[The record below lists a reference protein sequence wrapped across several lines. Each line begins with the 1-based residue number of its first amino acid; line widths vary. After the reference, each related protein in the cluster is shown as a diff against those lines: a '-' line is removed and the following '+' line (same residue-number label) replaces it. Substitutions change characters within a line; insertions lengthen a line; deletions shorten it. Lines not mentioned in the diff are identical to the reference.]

1 MKPTNNAS
9 GTGEMKPFDGI
20 RVIDFTH
27 VLAGPSAT
35 YQLGVL
41 GADVIKVE
49 FQHEPDM
56 MRAESQSLEMAK
68 QGRGTEFIC
77 QNGNKR
83 SLSLDLKTS
92 AGLAITK
99 KLIESADV
107 LVENYRY
114 GVMTRYGLG
123 YDDANALNSSII
135 YCSLTGFGHSGPKAS
150 HPAYDVVI
158 QAYSGLMEANV
169 PVENGKSPVRVG
181 PAILD
186 YGTGAYAAFAISSA
200 LFQRSRTGLGQF
212 IDVSM
217 SDAAVMLMSNSVMA
231 TQCYDQ
237 TPTPSGNMHPIKVGY
252 SAYLTAKGSL
262 MLGAFT
268 FKQLRN
274 LCRTIGLEKLADSL
288 SDVNNEELIA
298 RYDELVEKI
307 QEALAKKSADEWEI
321 ILNKAGI
328 PAARVR
334 RIDEALNSD
343 QIKSR
348 KVLKEFDKIPETG
361 KPLSVPVA
369 AFNYQH
375 GGPSLTRQSPRLGEH
390 TLEIL
395 IEMGY
400 TSSEIENFI
409 SSGAIYYSH
418 TPNDDKN

>member
-1 MKPTNNAS
+1 MKSTNNAS
-9 GTGEMKPFDGI
+9 STGEMKPFDGI

-56 MRAESQSLEMAK
+56 MRNESQSPEMAK

-83 SLSLDLKTS
+83 SLSLDLKTDS
-92 AGLAITK
+92 GLAITK
-99 KLIESADV
+99 RLIESADV

-123 YDDANALNSSII
+123 YDDARALNPSVI

-158 QAYSGLMEANV
+158 QAYSGLMAANGSA
-169 PVENGKSPVRVG
+169 ENEKSPVRVG

-217 SDAAVMLMSNSVMA
+217 SDAALMLMSNSVMV
-231 TQCYDQ
+231 TQCRDQ
-237 TPTPSGNMHPIKVGY
+237 APPPYGNMHPVKVGY
-252 SAYLTAKGSL
+252 SAYSTAKGFL

-274 LCRTIGLEKLADSL
+274 LCRTIGLERLADSL
-288 SDVNNEELIA
+288 SEVNNESLIA
-298 RYDELVEKI
+298 RYDELVKNI
-307 QEALAKKSADEWEI
+307 QEALAKKTADEWEI
-321 ILNKAGI
+321 ILNEAGV

-334 RIDEALNSD
+334 RIDETLNSD
-343 QIKSR
+343 QVKSR
-348 KVLKEFDKIPETG
+348 QVLKEFDEIPETG

-369 AFNYQH
+369 AFQYQH
-375 GGPSLTRQSPRLGEH
+375 GGPSVTRQSPRLGEH

-400 TSSEIENFI
+400 TSSEIENFV
-409 SSGAIYYSH
+409 SSGAIYHLQTS
-418 TPNDDKN
+418 NDNEN